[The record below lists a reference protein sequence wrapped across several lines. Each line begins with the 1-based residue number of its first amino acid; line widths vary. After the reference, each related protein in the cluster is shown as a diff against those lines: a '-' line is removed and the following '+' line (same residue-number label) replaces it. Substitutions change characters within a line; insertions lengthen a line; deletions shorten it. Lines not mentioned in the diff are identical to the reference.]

1 MKRFLMGA
9 CAAWLLASANLLAED
24 LETGR
29 AQFEK
34 REFAK
39 AEATLRAVVEAEPD
53 NLEAI
58 HYLGMALIEQKKYK
72 EAENVL
78 EKAARNHPQARVDL
92 AKAQMYQE
100 KLDPALRTLEEAEK
114 DLRSG
119 EQDLRSAEADLHL
132 TRGMILLKRDRFADA
147 AKELSRTLELEPKN
161 AYAHYYMGMAQSRL
175 RRPDLMA
182 QHFEIFLQLEP
193 NSPEAARVRS
203 LLRSAR

>member
-1 MKRFLMGA
+1 MNRFLTGA
-9 CAAWLLASANLLAED
+9 CAALLFASVNLWADD

-34 REFAK
+34 KEYAR

-53 NLEAI
+53 NIDAV

-72 EAENVL
+72 DAEGVL
-78 EKAARNHPQARVDL
+78 EKAARGHAPVRVDL

-100 KLDPALRTLEEAEK
+100 RLDPALRTLEEAETDLKAGEK
-114 DLRSG
+114 DTKT
-119 EQDLRSAEADLHL
+119 EAEIHL
-132 TRGMILLKRDRFADA
+132 TRGMILLKRDKFADA
-147 AKELSRTLELEPKN
+147 AKELNRTLELEPKN
-161 AYAHYYMGMAQSRL
+161 AYGHYYMGMAQSRL
-175 RRPDLMA
+175 RRTDLMA